1 MMERSNRSRKSRRQE
16 VSEDILERE
25 LKQYVNSSERMHES
39 DAVERSP
46 KRRKGS
52 HREVDIETTVHT
64 TVHYD
69 EKEEVNGSDLNDD
82 EQRRAIEGAASE
94 DETHAVE
101 GEHEDEDERENHVND
116 HDDNRDPNVD
126 DELHRADADHQEHDE
141 EDRDEDQHQH
151 QHQEQE
157 QEQEQGHEPEHEQ
170 EQEAEHEQEPEQ
182 EQVQEPE
189 EEHGHE
195 HDHEENME
203 SIREI
208 ANDSGDAAAAVSTI
222 RIHYQDLSGNFR
234 GDTTINVGPENPEL
248 YASLSSRSDVK
259 TENKKKR
266 GKQTKGDESIQDW
279 RKIRKES
286 HKEVERRRRET
297 INLAIDNL
305 RKLLPKPEYSKAGI
319 LNSAAALIQKLKES
333 ESSQM
338 NKWAIQRIVT
348 EQTKTAHQKSNE
360 KLAAALDD
368 AYQEL
373 TRLKSILKENNIKY
387 EDKFV
392 IPEDTLREAKELESE
407 LNRAQEEIDQ
417 IDPRASAEPEEEE
430 EERDEEAGEDESK
443 E

>member
-1 MMERSNRSRKSRRQE
+1 MERSNRSRKSRRQE

-182 EQVQEPE
+182 EQGQEPE

-222 RIHYQDLSGNFR
+222 RIHYQDLSGNSR

-279 RKIRKES
+279 RKIFAAQQQ
-286 HKEVERRRRET
+286 
-297 INLAIDNL
+297 INF
-305 RKLLPKPEYSKAGI
+305 
-319 LNSAAALIQKLKES
+319 
-333 ESSQM
+333 
-338 NKWAIQRIVT
+338 
-348 EQTKTAHQKSNE
+348 
-360 KLAAALDD
+360 
-368 AYQEL
+368 L
-373 TRLKSILKENNIKY
+373 TSCCVNY
-387 EDKFV
+387 
-392 IPEDTLREAKELESE
+392 LES
-407 LNRAQEEIDQ
+407 
-417 IDPRASAEPEEEE
+417 
-430 EERDEEAGEDESK
+430 
-443 E
+443 